1 MIIREIDSNKILIR
15 DVIGIIGNI
24 LREFCY
30 ESLQIKTKS
39 FHALLNYC
47 TLKIFLYIHTK

>member
-30 ESLQIKTKS
+30 ESLQIK
-39 FHALLNYC
+39 N
-47 TLKIFLYIHTK
+47 